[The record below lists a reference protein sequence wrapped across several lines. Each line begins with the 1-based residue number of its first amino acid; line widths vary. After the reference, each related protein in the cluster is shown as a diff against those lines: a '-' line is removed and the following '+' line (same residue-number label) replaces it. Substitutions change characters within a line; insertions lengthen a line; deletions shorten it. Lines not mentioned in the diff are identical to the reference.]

1 MNALSWTH
9 ANSGRWNSREHQVLL
24 LQVRHLTIFN
34 RAFIAVNMGDA
45 VAVNNVN
52 KEPNDSDKTNIAC
65 DRIDESDFNTVL
77 ETRNGD

>member
-1 MNALSWTH
+1 
-9 ANSGRWNSREHQVLL
+9 
-24 LQVRHLTIFN
+24 
-34 RAFIAVNMGDA
+34 MGDA